1 MALPVP
7 DTVPA
12 PDACANA
19 ITVELSAVTVL
30 PAASLIVAVRTL
42 VAPDA
47 RSAVEPV
54 RTMSALAPWTT
65 LNGPSVSDESPAEV
79 ASIVTGPARLP
90 VIVLVATP
98 AEAVALPV
106 PLTVPAPL
114 CCANA
119 TTVEL
124 SETTVL
130 PAASRSLRS
139 ARASSRR

>member
-1 MALPVP
+1 M
-7 DTVPA
+7 PA

-65 LNGPSVSDESPAEV
+65 LNGPSVPDESPAEV
-79 ASIVTGPARLP
+79 ASIVTAPAR
-90 VIVLVATP
+90 
-98 AEAVALPV
+98 
-106 PLTVPAPL
+106 TV
-114 CCANA
+114 
-119 TTVEL
+119 
-124 SETTVL
+124 
-130 PAASRSLRS
+130 R
-139 ARASSRR
+139 